1 MHTVLIWQSVLGTV
15 LSGVNYLGQVGLET
29 RVSLENVQ
37 VCALPIFYKA
47 FLLCLIEAH
56 SMQ

>member
-1 MHTVLIWQSVLGTV
+1 MCILPCA
-15 LSGVNYLGQVGLET
+15 QVGLET

>member
-1 MHTVLIWQSVLGTV
+1 MHTVLIWQSVLGTE

-37 VCALPIFYKA
+37 VWTLASFSQ
-47 FLLCLIEAH
+47 LIVNT
-56 SMQ
+56 QLRP

>member
-1 MHTVLIWQSVLGTV
+1 MCILPCA
-15 LSGVNYLGQVGLET
+15 QVGLET

-56 SMQ
+56 SNDSMQ